1 MEGEGGFG
9 GLIKKKLRGF
19 LFLGAISLVRLE
31 VPSSNKESL
40 FLVVREIFWY
50 RHKPSI
56 ILIDESFVLLSLGK
70 QSSNS
75 I

>member
-1 MEGEGGFG
+1 MGGERGVG
-9 GLIKKKLRGF
+9 GLIKKIKGLTF
-19 LFLGAISLVRLE
+19 SFSLVRLE

-70 QSSNS
+70 QHLK
-75 I
+75 